1 MMTNND
7 VERGLCELFDKY
19 VPFSGKADTI
29 GGEVVRAISRIVYRN
44 FNDGD
49 CIGVGYGNE
58 TCNAPARYLK
68 YVTKEAD
75 IRALIDDMWG
85 NEFDYDDKLERLE
98 RLVYQYVTNN
108 EWVFERK
115 NDDDMWNYREWIDT
129 HYEEDEEE
137 D

>member
-29 GGEVVRAISRIVYRN
+29 GGEIVRAISKIVYRN

-49 CIGVGYGNE
+49 CIGVDYGNE

-68 YVTKEAD
+68 YVTKNAE
-75 IRALIDDMWG
+75 ICNLIDDMWG
-85 NEFDYDDKLERLE
+85 NEFDYDDKLEKLE
-98 RLVYQYVTNN
+98 QLVYQYVMDNG
-108 EWVFERK
+108 VFERK

-129 HYEEDEEE
+129 HYEEEEE

>member
-1 MMTNND
+1 MMTNHD

-19 VPFSGKADTI
+19 VPFSGKADTV
-29 GGEVVRAISRIVYRN
+29 GGEVIRAISKIVYRN

-49 CIGVGYGNE
+49 CIGVDYGNE

-68 YVTKEAD
+68 YITKEAE

-85 NEFDYDDKLERLE
+85 NEFDYDTKLEKLE
-98 RLVYQYVTNN
+98 YLVYQYVTDN

-129 HYEEDEEE
+129 HYEEEE

>member
-1 MMTNND
+1 MTNND

>member
-7 VERGLCELFDKY
+7 FERGLCELFDRY
-19 VPFSGKADTI
+19 VPFSGKADTV

-49 CIGVGYGNE
+49 CIGVDYGNE

-68 YVTKEAD
+68 YITKDAE

-85 NEFDYDDKLERLE
+85 NEFDYDDKLEKLE
-98 RLVYQYVTNN
+98 YLVYQYVTDN

-129 HYEEDEEE
+129 HYEEEEE

>member
-49 CIGVGYGNE
+49 CIGVEYGNE

-68 YVTKEAD
+68 SVTRDAE
-75 IRALIDDMWG
+75 IRNLIDDMWG
-85 NEFDYDDKLERLE
+85 NEFDYDDKLEKLE
-98 RLVYQYVTNN
+98 QLVYQYVMDN

-129 HYEEDEEE
+129 HYEEEEE

>member
-1 MMTNND
+1 MMTND
-7 VERGLCELFDKY
+7 VVERGLCELFDKY
-19 VPFSGKADTI
+19 VPFSGKADTV
-29 GGEVVRAISRIVYRN
+29 GGEVIRAISRIVYRN

-49 CIGVGYGNE
+49 CIGVDYGNE

-68 YVTKEAD
+68 YITKEAD

-85 NEFDYDDKLERLE
+85 NEFDYDTKLEKLE
-98 RLVYQYVTNN
+98 YLVYQYVTDN

-129 HYEEDEEE
+129 HYEDEEE
-137 D
+137 Y

>member
-19 VPFSGKADTI
+19 VPFSGKADTV

-49 CIGVGYGNE
+49 CIGVDYGNE

-68 YVTKEAD
+68 YITKEAD

-85 NEFDYDDKLERLE
+85 NEFDYDDKLEKLE
-98 RLVYQYVTNN
+98 YLVYQYVTDN

-129 HYEEDEEE
+129 HYEEEEE

>member
-1 MMTNND
+1 MMINND

-19 VPFSGKADTI
+19 VPFIGKADTV
-29 GGEVVRAISRIVYRN
+29 GGEIVRAISKIVCKN
-44 FNDGD
+44 FSDGD

-98 RLVYQYVTNN
+98 KLVYQYVTDN

-129 HYEEDEEE
+129 HYEEEE

>member
-19 VPFSGKADTI
+19 VPFIGKADTV

-49 CIGVGYGNE
+49 CIGVDYGNE

-85 NEFDYDDKLERLE
+85 NEFDYDTKLEKLE
-98 RLVYQYVTNN
+98 RLVYQYVTDN

-115 NDDDMWNYREWIDT
+115 NDDDMWNYREWINT
-129 HYEEDEEE
+129 HYEEEEE